1 MPLATI
7 PFNGNLLKQ
16 ILNVDFLSG
25 RSLTISFISLLVVI
39 AGLTISRLIY
49 SDKNT
54 QEIIQISMANYMLNM
69 VYLTIFLLGSTY
81 IAFEA
86 GLEVT
91 SDTGAFIAVVML
103 SLLINTVFIENYL
116 GEHKSKSNLSLK
128 EIWDKF
134 TRRSL
139 IPVTLIYTFLIAILA
154 AVAILAPSITIALV
168 WTISFLLWQIL
179 YIYFIQPTLLPE
191 IL

>member
-1 MPLATI
+1 
-7 PFNGNLLKQ
+7 
-16 ILNVDFLSG
+16 
-25 RSLTISFISLLVVI
+25 
-39 AGLTISRLIY
+39 
-49 SDKNT
+49 
-54 QEIIQISMANYMLNM
+54 MANYMLNM

-81 IAFEA
+81 IAFET

-139 IPVTLIYTFLIAILA
+139 IPVTLTYTFLIAILTA
-154 AVAILAPSITIALV
+154 MAILAPSITVALL
-168 WTISFLLWQIL
+168 WAISCLLWQIL